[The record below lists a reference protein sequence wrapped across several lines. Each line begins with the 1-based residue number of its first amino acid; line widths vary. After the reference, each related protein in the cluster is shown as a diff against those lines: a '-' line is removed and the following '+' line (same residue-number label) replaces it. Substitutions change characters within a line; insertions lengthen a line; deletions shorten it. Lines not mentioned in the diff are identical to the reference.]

1 MHLYNLFEP
10 YTNSGPDI
18 ISVSKT
24 VGGENM
30 VLKFKTVSLPLFAV
44 YHRMFYKYN
53 SAGKLVKIVPD
64 NIIELMSPVT
74 LAHLI
79 MGDGN
84 IKLHDG
90 IIRIYT
96 NSFSKEKVE
105 LLASSITVKLNILTR
120 VVHDRNNQYI
130 ITISKSQLS
139 EIRNIILPYMHPTM
153 YYKLGLELSNS
164 YAFDYEHIIR
174 II

>member
-1 MHLYNLFEP
+1 MARCP
-10 YTNSGPDI
+10 P
-18 ISVSKT
+18 
-24 VGGENM
+24 
-30 VLKFKTVSLPLFAV
+30 
-44 YHRMFYKYN
+44 
-53 SAGKLVKIVPD
+53 PD

-139 EIRNIILPYMHPTM
+139 EIRNLI
-153 YYKLGLELSNS
+153 
-164 YAFDYEHIIR
+164 
-174 II
+174 